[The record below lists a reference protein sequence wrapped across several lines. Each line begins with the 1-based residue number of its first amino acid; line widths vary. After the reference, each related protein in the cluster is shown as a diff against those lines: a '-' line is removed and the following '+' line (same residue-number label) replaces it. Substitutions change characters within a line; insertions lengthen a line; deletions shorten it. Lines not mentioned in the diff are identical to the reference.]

1 MTEITKEKIKKIV
14 KAKREKSVKI
24 RLFESEL
31 IELNELKIGN
41 ELATWMRITCL
52 GKKSRRRNAPI
63 DVDPL
68 LLRQLSAVGN
78 NVNQLAR
85 LANANGMSAINS
97 IEIISVLHEIKAELE
112 FIRGQNVSKI

>member
-1 MTEITKEKIKKIV
+1 MTDIEKKKTKKITP
-14 KAKREKSVKI
+14 KRDKSVKI

-31 IELNELKIGN
+31 TELNKLKIGN

-52 GKKSRRRNAPI
+52 GQKCRRRNAPI

-85 LANANGMSAINS
+85 LANASGMSAINS
-97 IEIISVLHEIKAELE
+97 VEIISVLHEIKAELE
-112 FIRGQNVSKI
+112 LIRGQNVSKI